1 MFKGTKNIREVI
13 SWALFDVANS
23 SYTTIIITVAYTVIF
38 SQLIVGTTA
47 ELGSTADFSRGNFFW
62 ALFLAI
68 SHFLSAVI
76 SPLIGAISDVAV
88 GKKKMLIFSVAVC
101 STACFLLYF
110 VDPGMILVAG
120 ILLVVSNLAFNL
132 TENIISSFLPHII
145 EQKHIPALS
154 GLGWGLGYLGGLAAI
169 LLCFQI
175 TGLKYNMENYDVL
188 RWIGPITGCF
198 FIVFSLPTLLFL
210 REVKINSE
218 QNNAESSSKFA
229 ILKASYSQLSLTLKK
244 LPLFKDL
251 AWLLLSFFFFQGGLV
266 IVISFASLYG
276 MQVVGITGIWQMIFF
291 VSLQL
296 TACLGALFFAWLQR
310 LFGMLKSLN
319 LTLVIWIAT
328 ILAIG
333 FLDEIS
339 DFLNY
344 PNKKML
350 FIIMGNFAGLCI
362 GATQSL
368 VRSLVGVFSPP
379 ALAGEFFGFW
389 GFFGKLAAVFALVS
403 YGTLQKFL
411 DLKSSLFF
419 CTIFFVIGLLIN
431 LKIDEKRGIRQTKM
445 T

>member
-1 MFKGTKNIREVI
+1 MFKDIKNKREVI

-38 SQLIVGTTA
+38 SQLIVG
-47 ELGSTADFSRGNFFW
+47 STLDLESGADFSRGNFLW

-68 SHFLSAVI
+68 SHFLSALI

-88 GKKKMLIFSVAVC
+88 GKKKLLIFSIVIC
-101 STACFLLYF
+101 SSACFLLYF
-110 VDPGMILVAG
+110 VEPGMILSAG
-120 ILLVVSNLAFNL
+120 ILLIISNLAFNL
-132 TENIISSFLPHII
+132 TENIISSFLPHIV
-145 EQKHIPALS
+145 EQKHIPAIS
-154 GLGWGLGYLGGLAAI
+154 GLGWGLGYLGGLGAI

-175 TGLKYNMENYDVL
+175 TGLKYNVENYDVL

-198 FIVFSLPTLLFL
+198 FIVFSLPTLFFL
-210 REVKINSE
+210 REVKII
-218 QNNAESSSKFA
+218 SKQINKGSASKSTF
-229 ILKASYSQLSLTLKK
+229 LKASYAQLTQTLKK

-251 AWLLLSFFFFQGGLV
+251 AWLLVSFFFFQGGLV

-276 MQVVGITGIWQMIFF
+276 MQVVGITGLWQMIFF

-310 LFGMLKSLN
+310 IFGMLRSLN
-319 LTLVIWIAT
+319 LTLVIWIVT

-333 FLDEIS
+333 FLDQIS

-344 PNKKML
+344 PNKKIL

-368 VRSLVGVFSPP
+368 VRSLVGVFAPP
-379 ALAGEFFGFW
+379 YLAGEFFGFW

-419 CTIFFVIGLLIN
+419 CTLFFIIGLLIN
-431 LKIDEKRGIRQTKM
+431 MKIDEKRGSRQTQLS
-445 T
+445 